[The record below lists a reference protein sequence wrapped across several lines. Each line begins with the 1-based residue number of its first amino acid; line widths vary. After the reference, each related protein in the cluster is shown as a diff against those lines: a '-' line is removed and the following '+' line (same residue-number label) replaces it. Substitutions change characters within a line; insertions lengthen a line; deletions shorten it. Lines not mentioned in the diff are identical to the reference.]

1 MAVSNSLTMPAQPS
15 DGFVDYIP
23 LGGDGFRTPFQMAN
37 VFFRSAGDASG
48 GQHFVTLFID
58 PVYTWVI
65 GWMEGRRTVAAA
77 AADLIFNISPLAAG
91 TFNQSYTELNATDQ
105 PVIFTPP
112 PMLLET
118 IDASQTLP
126 RMSLETSNVNGE
138 NVTLTTQLWGFDK
151 RARELGFL
159 RDMFASVTRGVS
171 QTG

>member
-1 MAVSNSLTMPAQPS
+1 MAVSASLTMPNQPA

-58 PVYTWVI
+58 PVYTWVLN
-65 GWMEGRRTVAAA
+65 WVEGRRTAAAA
-77 AADLIFNISPLAAG
+77 AADLIFNVTPLAAG
-91 TFNQSYTELNATDQ
+91 TFNQSYTEVNALTQ

-118 IDASQTLP
+118 IDAEQTLP
-126 RMSLETSNVNGE
+126 RVSLETSNVTGE
-138 NVTLTTQLWGFDK
+138 NVTLTAQLWGFDK
-151 RARELGFL
+151 RARELGFM
-159 RDMFASVTRGVS
+159 RDMMAAVQRGVS